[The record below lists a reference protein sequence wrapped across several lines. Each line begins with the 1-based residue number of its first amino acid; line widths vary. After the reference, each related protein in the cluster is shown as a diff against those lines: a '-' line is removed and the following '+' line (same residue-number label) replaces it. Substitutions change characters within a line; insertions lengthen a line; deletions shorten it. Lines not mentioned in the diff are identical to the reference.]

1 MRGYIRRRAT
11 PPEVT
16 PPEPPSQDEQRRR
29 RRGWLPV
36 AYTGSFRLSDEV
48 SAICGPLAERVAAQ
62 PNSRAFGADVQELV
76 AAVHEVVGTVVG
88 WLAEVDGRSR
98 TEHLAQDMRGK
109 AVRRLVELAPRP
121 VLPEIT
127 DEMLASGAWAKL
139 LVSMAQQVDD
149 GLAGLLGRSLPPGH
163 DGLQG
168 RPSVS
173 DKLVELLRE
182 KVTPPEAW
190 LRKRLERAE
199 FWRSEFPPKPKVD
212 PGERAREQA
221 RAELIAMGVEV

>member
-1 MRGYIRRRAT
+1 MSFMRRRPV
-11 PPEVT
+11 PPPVPAPQPDQAEL
-16 PPEPPSQDEQRRR
+16 RRR

-36 AYTGSFRLSDEV
+36 AYTGTFSLSAEV
-48 SAICGPLAERVAAQ
+48 HAICGPLAARVAAQ

-88 WLAEVDGRSR
+88 WLAEVDGRKR
-98 TEHLAQDMRGK
+98 TEHLAQDTRGK

-121 VLPEIT
+121 PSPEIT

-139 LVSMAQQVDD
+139 LVSMAEPFDD
-149 GLAGLLGRSLPPGH
+149 GLAGLLARSLPPGH

-182 KVTPPEAW
+182 KASPPEAW
-190 LRKRLERAE
+190 LRRRLERAE
-199 FWRSEFPPKPKVD
+199 FYRAQFPPKPEVD
-212 PGERAREQA
+212 PGERALAEA
-221 RAELIAMGVEV
+221 RAELAALGVKL